1 MGRAVRTIFA
11 CENLASEDLRREIHS
26 GLQVFTTAPGRLR

>member
-11 CENLASEDLRREIHS
+11 REYLASEDLRREIH
-26 GLQVFTTAPGRLR
+26 